1 VTLVQAETI
10 RFMLDAFANHVQ
22 LALEPRCPCGF
33 RLQPEVALRA
43 DEHLLD
49 DRLGRQRRSADTR
62 VGCRNQPPAEH
73 LLSFFFHDPLDQQP
87 TLLPFGRDPRQKHE
101 SGAVLACGGKCNAER
116 CGDPPEKSV
125 GRLDQNAGTISC
137 IRFAAA
143 RATVQQVDEDL
154 QTFLDDGMRPASL
167 DVDDEADAAGVVL
180 VAWVV
185 QTRGGRWSGDRL
197 VRHNSSRLRKLR
209 LSAFWHSARLLGFSE
224 LRASMP
230 RVEGGCVEPSTRQVK
245 PFYARRQPRS
255 KIQ

>member
-1 VTLVQAETI
+1 
-10 RFMLDAFANHVQ
+10 
-22 LALEPRCPCGF
+22 
-33 RLQPEVALRA
+33 
-43 DEHLLD
+43 
-49 DRLGRQRRSADTR
+49 
-62 VGCRNQPPAEH
+62 
-73 LLSFFFHDPLDQQP
+73 
-87 TLLPFGRDPRQKHE
+87 
-101 SGAVLACGGKCNAER
+101 KCNAER
-116 CGDPPEKSV
+116 CGDLPEKPV

-209 LSAFWHSARLLGFSE
+209 LSAFLGLGSGSSAFLTL
-224 LRASMP
+224 A
-230 RVEGGCVEPSTRQVK
+230 
-245 PFYARRQPRS
+245 ARCPG
-255 KIQ
+255 